1 MFKCTFYSSHNI
13 LPLYFRLATLV
24 AKKCDSSYRYGI
36 TISFVLVMLIIMRR
50 EFQFLIG
57 TVLPLKDIFEFT
69 DGQDCTFQFLI
80 GTVLHD
86 HITKNRSITS
96 VSIPYRYDITG
107 KIIFI
112 HMKIYVSIPYRYG
125 ITNEE

>member
-1 MFKCTFYSSHNI
+1 
-13 LPLYFRLATLV
+13 
-24 AKKCDSSYRYGI
+24 
-36 TISFVLVMLIIMRR
+36 MLIIMRR

-57 TVLPLKDIFEFT
+57 TVLHLKDIFEFT